1 MDGTTWTNIKADN
14 KNTPQPEFADSREL
28 NNLIQRGIPPTPKPI
43 TSLEHQSVPDRHFNQ
58 FGVVLTP
65 QDNELVQIVD
75 IAIKNGWKWQ
85 EIVHESIIKG
95 TEAVSVVKALKKRN
109 SDIKTLIFNLD
120 FAKALFGSKVKEAL
134 QELVLE
140 ADLLKALKEKL
151 NV

>member
-1 MDGTTWTNIKADN
+1 MEGTSWTGVKADN
-14 KNTPQPEFADSREL
+14 KHTPQPELADSREL

-43 TSLEHQSVPDRHFNQ
+43 TSLEHQSTPERHFNQ
-58 FGVVLTP
+58 YGVVLTP
-65 QDNELVQIVD
+65 QDKELVEIID

-85 EIVHESIIKG
+85 DIVHESIIKG
-95 TEAVSVVKALKKRN
+95 TEAVSVVKSLKKRN

-120 FAKALFGSKVKEAL
+120 FAKALFGSKFKEEL

-140 ADLLKALKEKL
+140 PDLFKALKEKL